1 MGLKQYEVGKSWE
14 ETLMDYY
21 GKRGYFTHKFPTE
34 FNGTICDILVAKNG
48 SCMFIEAKHTKT
60 NKLYYKG
67 CGIYKKRDELDN
79 FVKKYNNN
87 VYIMIKSDTLGVYW
101 TTWLKAKPIFE
112 EKGYLDLEKDCFKAE
127 INKSN
132 ITQVTL

>member
-1 MGLKQYEVGKSWE
+1 MGLKQYEVGKQWE
-14 ETLMDYY
+14 EELMDYY
-21 GKRGYFTHKFPTE
+21 NKRGYFTHKFPTE

-79 FVKKYNNN
+79 FVNKYNNN
-87 VYIMIKSDTLGVYW
+87 IYIMIKSDKLGVYW
-101 TTWLKAKPIFE
+101 TTWLQAKPIFE
-112 EKGYLDLEKDCFKAE
+112 EKGYLDLEKDCYCGNGGRNA
-127 INKSN
+127 
-132 ITQVTL
+132 